1 MTCCVL
7 VCLCWSVQ
15 TFCYLCRR
23 PLQPLA
29 VTQLLPPVISCNIVH
44 LQPLAVPHASRAS
57 PPASP
62 LNAAVGV
69 GASSNVPSE
78 WICPL
83 SNKLMTDP
91 VTGMCFI
98 CPYILV
104 SFVILA
110 FWSYY
115 HLAPLKAF
123 CGAFDCCL
131 QHLTV
136 STTSAARFATGS
148 RKATRRLQPAHVS
161 QTRGGSS
168 ERAPRHLRSQTN
180 YFFLKTV
187 TWIMK
192 LSKNRS
198 DSSSAGRRAHLR
210 WMRDMRSR
218 V

>member
-1 MTCCVL
+1 MILNFLDKRREDDLLCVGL
-7 VCLCWSVQ
+7 PKPFFACVGRFKRYAIYAGGHCSA
-15 TFCYLCRR
+15 
-23 PLQPLA
+23 LA

-104 SFVILA
+104 SFVLTFWFHLSSLHFGLIIIL
-110 FWSYY
+110 
-115 HLAPLKAF
+115 HP
-123 CGAFDCCL
+123 
-131 QHLTV
+131 
-136 STTSAARFATGS
+136 
-148 RKATRRLQPAHVS
+148 
-161 QTRGGSS
+161 
-168 ERAPRHLRSQTN
+168 
-180 YFFLKTV
+180 
-187 TWIMK
+187 
-192 LSKNRS
+192 
-198 DSSSAGRRAHLR
+198 
-210 WMRDMRSR
+210 
-218 V
+218 